1 MNRQGRIL
9 IVDDEEQWRKELVET
24 LERGG
29 FQVDAVSRA
38 SEALARLGETSYH
51 MLVLDIRLVQADRS
65 NIEGIDLLGELSKD
79 GLYEATK
86 VIMLSAFGTKEHM
99 RTSFRKYKVVDFL
112 SKEDFDNQV
121 FLENVRQIFSEKVD
135 INLSLEINWQEVSG
149 PEQIVPSLEMDGIS
163 DTHDPA
169 FQSRIAIELVDLLC
183 RLFYQAESI
192 LVRPMTAGHS
202 GTGVLWVQ
210 PFYVT
215 GGGRAVVVKFGN
227 IRKIEEEYRN
237 FGQFI
242 QPFIGGGRNT
252 VILNV
257 RRTSHLKGIIYSLV
271 GAANNNLED
280 FGSFYRQS
288 SVPEIEEA
296 LDRLFEDT
304 CGAWY
309 ASPGNLRP
317 HKLTEDYQQLLN
329 FTPEKLEQGLSDLVE
344 SVRGEQK
351 LYFKSL
357 RGKHAYTNPLLATE
371 HLTLVQPTYICTT
384 HGDFNQ
390 HNILVDNS
398 GNTWLIDF
406 LRTGRGHILRDVSAL
421 DSVVRFQLLASGEA
435 TLEERL
441 KMEKALCSIERFSQ
455 VEQLADKLPTKN
467 NALNKAYKIVIHL
480 RKLARKLVGQNPGDD
495 ISEYFIALLYHAMN
509 TLRYRD
515 LSVRQREHALLCAS
529 LLVDRLGLKS

>member
-24 LERGG
+24 LTRGG
-29 FQVDAVSRA
+29 FQVDSVSRA
-38 SEALARLGETSYH
+38 EEALTRLIETPYH
-51 MLVLDIRLVQADRS
+51 VLVLDIRLVQADRS
-65 NIEGIDLLGELSKD
+65 NIEGISLLEALYER
-79 GLYEATK
+79 GLCEATK

-121 FLENVRQIFSEKVD
+121 FLENVRQIFAEKVE
-135 INLSLEINWQEVSG
+135 INLSLDIHWQSE
-149 PEQIVPSLEMDGIS
+149 PEQVLLNLEMNGTGDIQDS
-163 DTHDPA
+163 AVQP
-169 FQSRIAIELVDLLC
+169 RMVIELEDLLC

-192 LVRPMTAGHS
+192 LVRPMAAGHS

-237 FGQFI
+237 FGLYI

-252 VILNV
+252 AILNI
-257 RRTSHLKGIIYSLV
+257 RRTAQLCGIIYSLV
-271 GAANNNLED
+271 GAANANLES
-280 FGSFYRQS
+280 FGSFYRHAPVTQ
-288 SVPEIEEA
+288 IEEA
-296 LDRLFEDT
+296 LERLFGDT
-304 CGAWY
+304 CSAWY
-309 ASPGNLRP
+309 ASPGSLRP

-329 FTPEKLEQGLSDLVE
+329 FTPDKLEQGLSDLAETVQ
-344 SVRGEQK
+344 GKQK

-357 RGKHAYTNPLLATE
+357 KGKRAYMNPLLAIADRS
-371 HLTLVQPTYICTT
+371 LVHPTYICTT

-390 HNILVDNS
+390 HNILVDNT

-406 LRTGRGHILRDVSAL
+406 LRTGRGHILRDVSEL
-421 DSVVRFQLLASGEA
+421 DSVVRFQLLASEEA

-441 KMEKALCSIERFSQ
+441 KMEKALCSVEHFSQ
-455 VEQLADKLPTKN
+455 LEQLAGNLLTEN
-467 NALNKAYKIVIHL
+467 SALAKAYAIVIHL
-480 RKLARKLVGQNPGDD
+480 RKLARKLVSQNPEDD
-495 ISEYFIALLYHAMN
+495 ITEYFIALLYHAVN
-509 TLRYRD
+509 TLRFRD
-515 LSVRQREHALLCAS
+515 LSIRQREHALLSAS
-529 LLVDRLGLKS
+529 LLAERLGLKS